1 MRTVLEAAK
10 EMFSAIAAGHAL
22 GSDRVRVIVE
32 PLSPEDAI
40 GRPHRQGFALLEGR
54 EVMVEAEFRGS
65 FGQAFTGE
73 PQRFEGTID
82 EVLRLDLNAS
92 GNRAVFLS
100 TLNAVTSY
108 LRIAKGTRHCRNDE
122 PERCGAEI
130 ARSLL
135 KEFGRVRVGLV
146 GFQPAIL
153 EHLTKS
159 FGADNVRCS
168 DLNPKNIGCRKFGVR
183 IWDGKTHTTQV
194 IDWCEL
200 LLVTSSAIA
209 NNTFDAIYQR
219 AVTLQGKPL
228 ALFGVTG
235 AGVSTNLALRRI
247 CPFGH

>member
-1 MRTVLEAAK
+1 MKTILEAAK
-10 EMFSAIAAGHAL
+10 EMFSAIAAKHAL
-22 GSDRVRVIVE
+22 GSVRVRVVVE
-32 PLSPEDAI
+32 PLSPEQAI
-40 GRPHRQGFALLEGR
+40 GRPQREGYALLEGR

-82 EVLRLDLNAS
+82 EVQRLDLDDG
-92 GNRAVFLS
+92 GNRAVFLA

-108 LRIAKGTRHCRNDE
+108 LGLTEGTRHCRDDD
-122 PERCGAEI
+122 PERCAAEI

-135 KEFGRVRVGLV
+135 KEYGRVRVGVV

-153 EHLTKS
+153 EHLAKS
-159 FGADNVRCS
+159 FGAENVRCI
-168 DLNPKNIGCRKFGVR
+168 DLNPNNIGCCKFGLR

-209 NNTFDAIYQR
+209 NNTFDAIYHR
-219 AVTLQGKPL
+219 AVTSQRKPL

-235 AGVSTNLALRRI
+235 AGVSALLGLRRI
-247 CPFGH
+247 CPLGH